1 MLGSLV
7 KALGE
12 QLSPG
17 GVVVM
22 PQGSGEGHPR
32 TSVCSAHQGEAQFVM
47 AAAARSHSCTELR
60 HCHPRVTRR
69 DS

>member
-1 MLGSLV
+1 MPGSPV
-7 KALGE
+7 EALSE

-22 PQGSGEGHPR
+22 LQGSGEGHPR
-32 TSVCSAHQGEAQFVM
+32 ASVCSAHQGEARFVT

-60 HCHPRVTRR
+60 HCHPRVTCG